1 MSVLSLVNILKYLN
15 GGIEMKGKRMFK
27 NIGFMTLAIPMLLLG
42 IAAGASA
49 EDDEVIRLE
58 KTVNYTCSGP
68 TINFPLEATISADPI
83 PESIAPEEQVVFE
96 NSQVSVKLPP
106 LVVEVLRFTYLA
118 NAISGTVTTFNV
130 NAYDS
135 NGLWEELDVAN
146 PPIDIP
152 ETNLPS
158 LGQPLVF
165 TVPENGINVGPF
177 TAPNESGVLTFKAEE
192 LQATITAHRFIGG
205 ESYIDIS
212 CTPTGD
218 NELITIDVE

>member
-1 MSVLSLVNILKYLN
+1 
-15 GGIEMKGKRMFK
+15 MKGRRMFK
-27 NIGFMTLAIPMLLLG
+27 KIGFMTLAVPMLLLG
-42 IAAGASA
+42 ITAGASA
-49 EDDEVIRLE
+49 EDNENNNNIPLE
-58 KTVNYTCSGP
+58 KTINYTCSGP

-83 PESIAPEEQVVFE
+83 PESIAPEGQVVFE

-146 PPIDIP
+146 PSIAIP
-152 ETNLPS
+152 RTNLPS

-177 TAPNESGVLTFKAEE
+177 TAPDESDVLTFKAEE
-192 LQATITAHRFIGG
+192 LQATIKAHRLIG
-205 ESYIDIS
+205 ESNINIS

-218 NELITIDVE
+218 NVLATINVE